1 MKTLRRTLATV
12 PGLLAAVALSGLIG
26 AAVASANASK
36 VIKARTCASAVVQ
49 GSCCDDGGGGGTGG
63 GPAPAPPPG
72 GGGGTGG

>member
-1 MKTLRRTLATV
+1 MKNLRRLLAIV

-26 AAVASANASK
+26 SAVASANASK

-49 GSCCDDGGGGGTGG
+49 GICCDDGGGGGTGG
-63 GPAPAPPPG
+63 GPAPAPPG

>member
-1 MKTLRRTLATV
+1 MKSLRRILAAV

-26 AAVASANASK
+26 VAAASANASK
-36 VIKARTCASAVVQ
+36 TIKARTCASAVVQ

-63 GPAPAPPPG
+63 GPAPAPPG